1 MALAGGHAENDYVAL
16 LNVID
21 GAYLLIFA
29 HRTPGF
35 AGHVALPYARLV
47 QAPVYEAGAIERARA
62 LCACLITAAELR

>member
-16 LNVID
+16 LNVIN

-47 QAPVYEAGAIERARA
+47 QAPVYEAGAIEGAWA
-62 LCACLITAAELR
+62 LCAGFVTAALLG